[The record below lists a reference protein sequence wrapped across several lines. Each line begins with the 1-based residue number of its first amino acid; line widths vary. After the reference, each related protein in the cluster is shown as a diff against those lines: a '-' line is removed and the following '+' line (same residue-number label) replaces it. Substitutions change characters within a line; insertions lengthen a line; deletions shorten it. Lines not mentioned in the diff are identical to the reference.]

1 MNNHIPK
8 NILTAQKELYD
19 LCNLSYD
26 KLDLEDESQEYSAC
40 TFNLNNFSVKFRQAK
55 ITPTKIGQFVTC
67 WKRSAS
73 QETMPFESCDNFDF
87 LIIGVNFNTNVGQ
100 FIFPKLALIQHK
112 IISTNQSE
120 GKRGF
125 RVYPAWDKPD
135 NAQAKKTQLWQLQF
149 FFDIH
154 SKDLNCEKIKKL
166 FSSIKK

>member
-1 MNNHIPK
+1 MNNTIPN
-8 NILTAQKELYD
+8 NILIAQKELYS

-26 KLDLEDESQEYSAC
+26 QITFEKESQDYSAC
-40 TFNLNNFSVKFRQAK
+40 TFKLNDFSIKFRQAK

-73 QETMPFESCDNFDF
+73 QETMPFESTDDFDF
-87 LIIGVNFNTNVGQ
+87 LIIGANTNTQAGQ
-100 FIFPKLALIQHK
+100 FIFPKSALIQHK
-112 IISTNQSE
+112 IVSTNQTE

-135 NAQAKKTQLWQLQF
+135 NAQAKKTQLWQLPF

-166 FSSIKK
+166 FSSINK